1 MTDFYK
7 KLYGYEDDIQLK
19 DDDIR
24 LLEAGMTLRK
34 MKTLKEEFNDRFYR
48 LDLNSNCIVASTK
61 EFRKKE
67 KTYALSCI
75 NEVNSGCSSDSL
87 KAYKLRKSMSAS
99 GGSGGASGSVGGG
112 GGGSSSSFDKKK
124 KKNDTESMDDTA
136 FVVVYDN
143 YNKYLNLLAPNAN
156 DRDRWVRVLAY
167 FILLAK
173 KRKGVLPETD
183 K

>member
-61 EFRKKE
+61 EFRK
-67 KTYALSCI
+67 
-75 NEVNSGCSSDSL
+75 
-87 KAYKLRKSMSAS
+87 
-99 GGSGGASGSVGGG
+99 
-112 GGGSSSSFDKKK
+112 
-124 KKNDTESMDDTA
+124 
-136 FVVVYDN
+136 
-143 YNKYLNLLAPNAN
+143 
-156 DRDRWVRVLAY
+156 
-167 FILLAK
+167 
-173 KRKGVLPETD
+173 
-183 K
+183 